1 MTVFGQ
7 WFEFKKK
14 KFNVCLRKQI
24 FKDHWKKNKFNQF
37 FIIASIHT
45 AHSESKRSTQIYQ
58 ILSPWWLRNFFLYST
73 RKCILFLLTINLFVF
88 IIFLLLL
95 FSVLLKNVA
104 SQLFNLQPVFDP
116 SFASSTSSMCKAQ
129 TKIFL
134 KSLEK
139 LDLWALQSKYFFI
152 ECKK

>member
-1 MTVFGQ
+1 MSVFGQ

-24 FKDHWKKNKFNQF
+24 FKDHWKKISLINFLSLRLYTQH
-37 FIIASIHT
+37 IV
-45 AHSESKRSTQIYQ
+45 KRSTQIYQ

-129 TKIFL
+129 TKIFI

-152 ECKK
+152 EYKK